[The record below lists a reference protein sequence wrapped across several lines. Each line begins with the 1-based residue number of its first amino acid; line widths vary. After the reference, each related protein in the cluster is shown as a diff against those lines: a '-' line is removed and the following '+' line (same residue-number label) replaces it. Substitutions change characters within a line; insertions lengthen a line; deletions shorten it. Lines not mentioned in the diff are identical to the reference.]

1 MGTIMT
7 NFEVRYENGAS
18 HIVPAETVE
27 EALKIADESLRGCL
41 PKDFD
46 YANLVRVTIIR
57 RCGFCALCGKE
68 SKVLKKLNL
77 PMGWGVVVCGDCSA
91 LV

>member
-1 MGTIMT
+1 MT
-7 NFEVRYENGAS
+7 NFEVRYENGSS

-46 YANLVRVTIIR
+46 YANLVRVTIVR
-57 RCGFCALCGKE
+57 RCGFCALCG
-68 SKVLKKLNL
+68 SKAVKKIN
-77 PMGWGVVVCGDCSA
+77 MSVGWDTVVCGDCFA